1 MSTMMEI
8 MLVAV
13 TVSIA
18 CALPGVFLVLRGVTM
33 VSDAI
38 THTVLLGIVLAF
50 FVTHDLNSPLLMIGA
65 TLMGV
70 LTVWAI
76 EALQNTKLLGKD
88 AAIGLVFPLFF
99 SIAVILITRFAGNV
113 HLDEDT
119 VLMGELAFAPFRRLT
134 LFGTLLPLPRS
145 FWTSLVILGINAG
158 FITAFYKELKV
169 TTFDPAFAA
178 AIGFSSMWIHYG
190 LMALVSLTAV
200 EAFDSVG
207 SILVVGFMVGPG
219 LTGYL
224 LSHKLPHIFGIAI
237 IVAAVNS
244 IIGVRVGY
252 ALNTNFAGTIA
263 VVTGITTLLAFLF
276 SPKKG
281 LIKAGLVRKREQR
294 NFDKKMEQLK
304 AEDQN
309 KAGA

>member
-1 MSTMMEI
+1 MTMMTQI
-8 MLVAV
+8 TLVAIV
-13 TVSIA
+13 VSIM

-38 THTVLLGIVLAF
+38 THTVLLGIILAF
-50 FVTHDLNSPLLMIGA
+50 FVVHDLRSPFLMIGA

-76 EALQNTKLLGKD
+76 EALQNTKLLSND

-99 SIAVILITRFAGNV
+99 SIAVILITRFAHNI

-119 VLMGELAFAPFRRLT
+119 VLMGELGFAAFRRLT
-134 LFGTLLPLPRS
+134 LFGMTLPLPRAL
-145 FWTSLVILGINAG
+145 WTSSFILLINAL
-158 FITAFYKELKV
+158 FIGLFYKELKV
-169 TTFDPAFAA
+169 TTFDSAFAA
-178 AIGFSSMWIHYG
+178 AIGFAPVWIHYG

-224 LSHKLPHIFGIAI
+224 MTHKLHVMIAWA
-237 IVAAVNS
+237 VGMSVVNS
-244 IIGVRVGY
+244 VIGVRLAY
-252 ALNTNFAGTIA
+252 NLDASFAGMIA
-263 VVTGITTLLAFLF
+263 VVTGVTTLITFIF

-281 LIKAGLVRKREQR
+281 LIKAHLVRKREQK
-294 NFDKKMEQLK
+294 NFEKEIKQL
-304 AEDQN
+304 EN
-309 KAGA
+309 